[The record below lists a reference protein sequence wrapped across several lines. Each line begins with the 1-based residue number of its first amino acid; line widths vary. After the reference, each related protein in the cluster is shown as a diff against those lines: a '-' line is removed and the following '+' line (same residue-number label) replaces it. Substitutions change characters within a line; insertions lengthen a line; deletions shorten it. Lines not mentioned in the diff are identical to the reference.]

1 MRLCGGFAWGQE
13 LVISG
18 AGGDVGVPGREVVWG
33 SYGVVSVHIRPKWRN
48 PRGNCEDSSGSWW
61 WENWAMKEQPLQ
73 KWEQEV
79 KTWTRYGG

>member
-1 MRLCGGFAWGQE
+1 MGALHGGRSWLSRVQAEMWEFQAGKLCGDHMEWSAFTLDPSG
-13 LVISG
+13 VI
-18 AGGDVGVPGREVVWG
+18 PG
-33 SYGVVSVHIRPKWRN
+33 
-48 PRGNCEDSSGSWW
+48 GNCEDSSGSWW